1 VAALSCYRVHP
12 GVGLAAGLWAVL
24 IALSTLFTKQH
35 YVADVIA
42 GMGLASVAYVVFL
55 RNCPR
60 EPTPDLDR
68 RAAPLLLLGLLGIY
82 ALVVAGL
89 WVGYHT

>member
-1 VAALSCYRVHP
+1 M
-12 GVGLAAGLWAVL
+12 GLAAVLWAAL
-24 IALSTLFTKQH
+24 IAVSTIYTKQH

-42 GMGLASVAYVVFL
+42 GIFLAGAAWVVFL

-60 EPTPDLDR
+60 VATPELDR
-68 RAAPLLLLGLLGIY
+68 RVAPFLLVGLIGIY

-89 WVGYHT
+89 WVTYLMRVAP